1 MPTWSPGGINEEP
14 VSGKG
19 QQGSLVL
26 TSVHEAMQGAVRRPH
41 QVDQAGLAVADR
53 VRLWNHEEERLGHKT
68 ERFPQLKG
76 PAVRHCPDVH
86 MVTATTLG
94 GVSLRNT
101 GLKTL
106 QSMGGRL
113 KD

>member
-1 MPTWSPGGINEEP
+1 MASWGTNKGP

-19 QQGSLVL
+19 QRGSFVL
-26 TSVHEAMQGAVRRPH
+26 TSVHEAVQGAVGRPH

-53 VRLWNHEEERLGHKT
+53 VRLWTHEGERLGHKT
-68 ERFPQLKG
+68 DRFPQLKG

-86 MVTATTLG
+86 MVIATTLG

-106 QSMGGRL
+106 QSVGVRL
-113 KD
+113 EN

>member
-1 MPTWSPGGINEEP
+1 MAAWPPGGINEEP

-19 QQGSLVL
+19 QRGSFVL
-26 TSVHEAMQGAVRRPH
+26 TSVHEAVQGAVGRPH

-53 VRLWNHEEERLGHKT
+53 VRLWNHEGESLGHET
-68 ERFPQLKG
+68 DRFPQLKG
-76 PAVRHCPDVH
+76 PVVRPCPDVH
-86 MVTATTLG
+86 MDIATTLG

-106 QSMGGRL
+106 QSVGGRL
-113 KD
+113 ED